1 MLQELSIT
9 NFAIIEHLDIAF
21 EAGMTVLTGETG
33 AGKSIIIDAVGLLA
47 GGRGSSEF
55 IRTGADKAVLQGMFI
70 LPADGVTAQLLDE
83 AGIDHA
89 DNTVILQREI
99 TKSGR
104 NTCRINGMLVNTTT
118 LKQIGETIVD
128 IHGQNEHQELMQPE
142 KHLGLLDEFAAA
154 KIRKLKQ
161 QYQQQYD
168 HYQQLNR
175 ELRQK
180 NANEKEWAQRLDM
193 LNFQVDE
200 IAAAQIKVGEEAA
213 LIAERDRLDNYQMI
227 NQALQQS
234 YTLLA
239 AGEET
244 TGAVDMVGTAMNALE
259 PIANLD
265 SAFNEI
271 TVNVKNAFY
280 GLQDAAGQ
288 ISNQLDLQEFDEGRL
303 DEIEQ
308 RLDVL
313 SQLKRKYGDSE
324 QQILDYYQKIA
335 AELAKMTDSEENS
348 EDLAQRVTDAKDK
361 LLKTG
366 EALSDKRRTAAKVL
380 QRQIHQELKDLYMD
394 KAIFEVRFKPTK
406 GQIYRSGLDSVEF
419 YIQTNPGERMRPLA
433 KIASGGELSRMM
445 LALKTIFSE
454 SQGITSI
461 IFDEVDTGVSG
472 RVAQAIAEKINGI
485 AHFSQVLCITHLPQV
500 AAMSDHHYFIAK
512 KITGKRTKTSVTKLD
527 NAARVK
533 ELARMLAG
541 TKVTK
546 LSLEHAE
553 ELLQLADEEKDEWC
567 FFHSWFNSKLAG
579 DTVSLDVLA
588 SNQRCKLTDG
598 LIKRVL
604 LRLNSNKHS
613 NQTDQWWWAFFGC
626 PWKSEQPE
634 ILRQVTGCFGR
645 SNS

>member
-55 IRTGADKAVLQGMFI
+55 IRTGADKAILQGMFI
-70 LPADGVTAQLLDE
+70 LPADGTTAQLLDE
-83 AGIDHA
+83 AGIEHA

-142 KHLGLLDEFAAA
+142 KHLGLLDEFATT

-161 QYQQQYD
+161 RYHQQYD
-168 HYQQLNR
+168 RYQQLNR

-200 IAAAQIKVGEEAA
+200 IAAAQVKVGEEAS

-280 GLQDAAGQ
+280 GLQDAAAQ

-313 SQLKRKYGDSE
+313 AQLKRKYGDSE

-335 AELAKMTDSEENS
+335 TELAKMTDSEENS
-348 EDLAQRVTDAKDK
+348 EDLAQQVADLKQQ
-361 LLKTG
+361 LLATG
-366 EALSDKRRTAAKVL
+366 ASLSDKRRAAAKVL
-380 QRQIHQELKDLYMD
+380 QRQIHRELKDLYMD

-527 NAARVK
+527 NAARVQ

-553 ELLQLADEEKDEWC
+553 ELLQLADEEKD
-567 FFHSWFNSKLAG
+567 
-579 DTVSLDVLA
+579 
-588 SNQRCKLTDG
+588 R
-598 LIKRVL
+598 
-604 LRLNSNKHS
+604 
-613 NQTDQWWWAFFGC
+613 
-626 PWKSEQPE
+626 
-634 ILRQVTGCFGR
+634 
-645 SNS
+645 

>member
-9 NFAIIEHLDIAF
+9 NFTIIEHLDIAF

-55 IRTGADKAVLQGMFI
+55 IRTGADKAILQGMFI

-83 AGIDHA
+83 AGIEHA

-142 KHLGLLDEFAAA
+142 KHLGLLDEFATT

-161 QYQQQYD
+161 RYHQQYD
-168 HYQQLNR
+168 RYQQLNR

-200 IAAAQIKVGEEAA
+200 IAAAQVKVGEEAS

-280 GLQDAAGQ
+280 GLQDAAAQ

-313 SQLKRKYGDSE
+313 AQLKRKYGDSE

-335 AELAKMTDSEENS
+335 TELAKMTDSEENS
-348 EDLAQRVTDAKDK
+348 EDLAQQVADLKQQ
-361 LLKTG
+361 LLATG
-366 EALSDKRRTAAKVL
+366 ASLSDKRRAAAKVL

-419 YIQTNPGERMRPLA
+419 YIQTNPGERMRPLV

-527 NAARVK
+527 NAARVQ

-553 ELLQLADEEKDEWC
+553 ELLQLADEEKD
-567 FFHSWFNSKLAG
+567 
-579 DTVSLDVLA
+579 
-588 SNQRCKLTDG
+588 R
-598 LIKRVL
+598 
-604 LRLNSNKHS
+604 
-613 NQTDQWWWAFFGC
+613 
-626 PWKSEQPE
+626 
-634 ILRQVTGCFGR
+634 
-645 SNS
+645 

>member
-1 MLQELSIT
+1 VLQELSIT
-9 NFAIIEHLDIAF
+9 NFAIIEQLDIAF
-21 EAGMTVLTGETG
+21 ENGMTVLTGETG

-47 GGRGSSEF
+47 GGRGSQEF

-70 LPADGVTAQLLDE
+70 LPADGVTAHMLDE

-99 TKSGR
+99 AKSGR

-118 LKQIGETIVD
+118 LKRIGETIVD

-142 KHLGLLDEFAAA
+142 KHLGLLDEFAAH
-154 KIRKLKQ
+154 KIQKLKTTYTQ
-161 QYQQQYD
+161 QYEA
-168 HYQQLNR
+168 YQQLSQ

-193 LNFQVDE
+193 LNFQVEE
-200 IAAAQIKVGEEAA
+200 ISTAQVKVGEEAD
-213 LIAERDRLDNYQMI
+213 LTAERDRLDNYQMI

-234 YTLLA
+234 YNLLTA
-239 AGEET
+239 EEET
-244 TGAVDMVGTAMNALE
+244 PGAVDVVGEAMNALE

-265 SAFNEI
+265 SAFNDI

-280 GLQDAAGQ
+280 ALQDASGQ

-348 EDLAQRVTDAKDK
+348 EGLSQSVAEQKAA
-361 LLKTG
+361 LLTTG
-366 EALSDKRRTAAKVL
+366 QALSDKRRTCAKSL

-472 RVAQAIAEKINGI
+472 RVAQAIAEKISGI
-485 AHFSQVLCITHLPQV
+485 AKFSQVLCITHLPQV
-500 AAMSDHHYFIAK
+500 AAMADHHYFIAK
-512 KITGKRTKTSVTKLD
+512 KITGQRTKTSVSKLAQSD
-527 NAARVK
+527 RVQ

-541 TKVTK
+541 TKVTQ

-553 ELLQLADEEKDEWC
+553 ELLRLAGEEK
-567 FFHSWFNSKLAG
+567 KA
-579 DTVSLDVLA
+579 
-588 SNQRCKLTDG
+588 
-598 LIKRVL
+598 
-604 LRLNSNKHS
+604 
-613 NQTDQWWWAFFGC
+613 
-626 PWKSEQPE
+626 
-634 ILRQVTGCFGR
+634 
-645 SNS
+645 

>member
-21 EAGMTVLTGETG
+21 EKGMTVLTGETG

-47 GGRGSSEF
+47 GGRGSQEF

-83 AGIDHA
+83 VGIEHA

-99 TKSGR
+99 AKSGR

-142 KHLGLLDEFAAA
+142 KHLGLLDEFATR
-154 KIRKLKQ
+154 KIHKLKK
-161 QYQQQYD
+161 QYTTQYEA
-168 HYQQLNR
+168 YQQLNH

-193 LNFQVDE
+193 LNFQVEE
-200 IAAAQIKVGEEAA
+200 IAAAQVRVGEEAE
-213 LIAERDRLDNYQMI
+213 LIAERDRLDNYQTI
-227 NQALQQS
+227 SQALQQS

-239 AGEET
+239 AGEDT

-265 SAFNEI
+265 PAFNEI
-271 TVNVKNAFY
+271 TMNVKNAFY

-308 RLDVL
+308 RLEVL

-324 QQILDYYQKIA
+324 QQILDYYAKIS

-348 EDLAQRVTDAKDK
+348 EDLADRVAAKKAD
-361 LLKTG
+361 LLQTG
-366 EALSDKRRTAAKVL
+366 EALSDKRRASAKTL

-394 KAIFEVRFKPTK
+394 KAVFEVRFKPTN
-406 GQIYRSGLDSVEF
+406 GQIFRSGLDSVEF

-472 RVAQAIAEKINGI
+472 RVAQAIAEKISGI
-485 AHFSQVLCITHLPQV
+485 AQFSQVLCITHLPQV

-512 KITGKRTKTSVTKLD
+512 KITGKRTKTSVTKLAPED
-527 NAARVK
+527 RAQ

-553 ELLQLADEEKDEWC
+553 ELLRLAREAKDE
-567 FFHSWFNSKLAG
+567 
-579 DTVSLDVLA
+579 
-588 SNQRCKLTDG
+588 
-598 LIKRVL
+598 
-604 LRLNSNKHS
+604 
-613 NQTDQWWWAFFGC
+613 
-626 PWKSEQPE
+626 
-634 ILRQVTGCFGR
+634 
-645 SNS
+645 

>member
-21 EAGMTVLTGETG
+21 EKGMTVLTGETG

-47 GGRGSSEF
+47 GGRGSQEF

-83 AGIDHA
+83 VGIEHA

-99 TKSGR
+99 AKSGR

-142 KHLGLLDEFAAA
+142 KHLGLLDEFATR
-154 KIRKLKQ
+154 KIHKLKK
-161 QYQQQYD
+161 QYTTQYEA
-168 HYQQLNR
+168 YQQLNQ

-193 LNFQVDE
+193 LNFQVEE
-200 IAAAQIKVGEEAA
+200 IAAAQVRVGEEAELA
-213 LIAERDRLDNYQMI
+213 AERDRLDNYQTI
-227 NQALQQS
+227 SQALQQS

-239 AGEET
+239 AGEDT

-265 SAFNEI
+265 PAFNEI
-271 TVNVKNAFY
+271 TMNVKNAFY

-308 RLDVL
+308 RLEVL

-324 QQILDYYQKIA
+324 QQILDYYAKIS

-348 EDLAQRVTDAKDK
+348 EDLADRVAAKKAD
-361 LLKTG
+361 LLQTG
-366 EALSDKRRTAAKVL
+366 EALSDKRRASAKTL

-394 KAIFEVRFKPTK
+394 KAVFEVRFKPTN
-406 GQIYRSGLDSVEF
+406 GQIFRSGLDSVEF

-472 RVAQAIAEKINGI
+472 RVAQAIAEKISGI
-485 AHFSQVLCITHLPQV
+485 AQFSQVLCITHLPQV

-512 KITGKRTKTSVTKLD
+512 KITGKRTKTSVTKLAPED
-527 NAARVK
+527 RAQ

-553 ELLQLADEEKDEWC
+553 ELLRLAREAKDE
-567 FFHSWFNSKLAG
+567 
-579 DTVSLDVLA
+579 
-588 SNQRCKLTDG
+588 
-598 LIKRVL
+598 
-604 LRLNSNKHS
+604 
-613 NQTDQWWWAFFGC
+613 
-626 PWKSEQPE
+626 
-634 ILRQVTGCFGR
+634 
-645 SNS
+645 

>member
-55 IRTGADKAVLQGMFI
+55 IRTGADKAILQGMFI
-70 LPADGVTAQLLDE
+70 LPADGTTAQLLDE
-83 AGIDHA
+83 AGIEHA

-104 NTCRINGMLVNTTT
+104 NTCRVNGMLVNTTT

-142 KHLGLLDEFAAA
+142 KHLGLLDEFATT

-161 QYQQQYD
+161 RYHQQYD
-168 HYQQLNR
+168 RYQQLNR

-200 IAAAQIKVGEEAA
+200 IAAAQVKVGEEAS

-280 GLQDAAGQ
+280 GLQDAATQ

-313 SQLKRKYGDSE
+313 AQLKRKYGDSE

-335 AELAKMTDSEENS
+335 TELAKMTDSEENS
-348 EDLAQRVTDAKDK
+348 EDLAQQVADLKQQ
-361 LLKTG
+361 LLATG
-366 EALSDKRRTAAKVL
+366 ASLSDKRRAAAKVL

-527 NAARVK
+527 NAARVQ

-553 ELLQLADEEKDEWC
+553 ELLQLADEEKD
-567 FFHSWFNSKLAG
+567 
-579 DTVSLDVLA
+579 
-588 SNQRCKLTDG
+588 R
-598 LIKRVL
+598 
-604 LRLNSNKHS
+604 
-613 NQTDQWWWAFFGC
+613 
-626 PWKSEQPE
+626 
-634 ILRQVTGCFGR
+634 
-645 SNS
+645 

>member
-1 MLQELSIT
+1 LGHANAFKEGLRVLQELSIT

-200 IAAAQIKVGEEAA
+200 IAAAQVKVGEEAA

-553 ELLQLADEEKDEWC
+553 ELLQLADEEKDE
-567 FFHSWFNSKLAG
+567 
-579 DTVSLDVLA
+579 
-588 SNQRCKLTDG
+588 
-598 LIKRVL
+598 
-604 LRLNSNKHS
+604 
-613 NQTDQWWWAFFGC
+613 
-626 PWKSEQPE
+626 
-634 ILRQVTGCFGR
+634 
-645 SNS
+645 

>member
-1 MLQELSIT
+1 MRVLQELSIT

-553 ELLQLADEEKDEWC
+553 ELLQLADEEKDE
-567 FFHSWFNSKLAG
+567 
-579 DTVSLDVLA
+579 
-588 SNQRCKLTDG
+588 
-598 LIKRVL
+598 
-604 LRLNSNKHS
+604 
-613 NQTDQWWWAFFGC
+613 
-626 PWKSEQPE
+626 
-634 ILRQVTGCFGR
+634 
-645 SNS
+645 

>member
-200 IAAAQIKVGEEAA
+200 IAAAQVKVGEEAA

-303 DEIEQ
+303 DKIEQ

-553 ELLQLADEEKDEWC
+553 ELLQLADEEKDEWR
-567 FFHSWFNSKLAG
+567 FL
-579 DTVSLDVLA
+579 
-588 SNQRCKLTDG
+588 
-598 LIKRVL
+598 
-604 LRLNSNKHS
+604 
-613 NQTDQWWWAFFGC
+613 
-626 PWKSEQPE
+626 
-634 ILRQVTGCFGR
+634 
-645 SNS
+645 

>member
-9 NFAIIEHLDIAF
+9 NFAIIEQLDIAF
-21 EAGMTVLTGETG
+21 ENGMTVLTGETG

-47 GGRGSSEF
+47 GGRGSQEF

-70 LPADGVTAQLLDE
+70 LPADGVTAHMLDE

-99 TKSGR
+99 AKSGR

-118 LKQIGETIVD
+118 LKRIGETIVD

-142 KHLGLLDEFAAA
+142 KHLGLLDEFAAH
-154 KIRKLKQ
+154 KIQKLKTTYTQ
-161 QYQQQYD
+161 QYEA
-168 HYQQLNR
+168 YQQLSQ

-193 LNFQVDE
+193 LNFQVEE
-200 IAAAQIKVGEEAA
+200 ISAAQVKVGEEAD
-213 LIAERDRLDNYQMI
+213 LTAERDRLDNYQMI

-234 YTLLA
+234 YNLLTA
-239 AGEET
+239 EEET
-244 TGAVDMVGTAMNALE
+244 PGAVDVVGEAMNALE

-265 SAFNEI
+265 SAFNDI

-280 GLQDAAGQ
+280 ALQDASGQ

-348 EDLAQRVTDAKDK
+348 EGLSQRVAEQKAA
-361 LLKTG
+361 LLTTG
-366 EALSDKRRTAAKVL
+366 QALSDKRRTCAKSL

-472 RVAQAIAEKINGI
+472 RVAQAIAEKISGI
-485 AHFSQVLCITHLPQV
+485 AKFSQVLCITHLPQV
-500 AAMSDHHYFIAK
+500 AAMADHHYFIAK
-512 KITGKRTKTSVTKLD
+512 KITGQRTKTSVSKLAQSD
-527 NAARVK
+527 RVQ

-541 TKVTK
+541 TKVTQ

-553 ELLQLADEEKDEWC
+553 ELLRLAGEEK
-567 FFHSWFNSKLAG
+567 K
-579 DTVSLDVLA
+579 T
-588 SNQRCKLTDG
+588 
-598 LIKRVL
+598 
-604 LRLNSNKHS
+604 
-613 NQTDQWWWAFFGC
+613 
-626 PWKSEQPE
+626 
-634 ILRQVTGCFGR
+634 
-645 SNS
+645 